1 MSTIGEPGT
10 GEPASVAGRPDDRQ
24 VVLAQVM
31 LPADAN
37 PSGNVHGG
45 TLMKLA
51 DTAGAIAAIRHARR
65 RVVTVMIDAMTFEV
79 PVVVGDLVLLS
90 ATVTWVGRTSIEVEV
105 GIEAED
111 VVTAERRRASTAYF
125 VYVAL
130 DEHGKSAAIPPLEL
144 RTDEERRR
152 FAEAEQRRRYR
163 LEQRGRSP

>member
-1 MSTIGEPGT
+1 MTVETRVDETRSTRER
-10 GEPASVAGRPDDRQ
+10 E

-37 PSGNVHGG
+37 PFGNVHGG

-51 DTAGAIAAIRHARR
+51 DTAGAIAAMRTARR

-90 ATVTWVGRTSIEVEV
+90 AAVTWTGRTSMEVEV
-105 GIEAED
+105 QIEAED

-130 DEHGKSAAIPPLEL
+130 DEQGKPADVPPFVP
-144 RTDEERRR
+144 RSDDERRR
-152 FAEAEQRRRYR
+152 FADAEGRRQYR
-163 LEQRGRSP
+163 LAQRGATRSS

>member
-1 MSTIGEPGT
+1 MSAPDERG
-10 GEPASVAGRPDDRQ
+10 PASRRADDSQ

-51 DTAGAIAAIRHARR
+51 DTAGAIAAMRHAGR

-79 PVVVGDLVLLS
+79 PVVVGDLVSLS
-90 ATVTWVGRTSIEVEV
+90 ATVTWVGRTSIEVVV
-105 GIEAED
+105 GIEAENI
-111 VVTAERRRASTAYF
+111 VTANRRRASTAYF

-130 DEHGKSAAIPPLEL
+130 DEHGNRATIPPLEL

-152 FAEAEQRRRYR
+152 FAEAEERRRYR
-163 LEQRGRSP
+163 LEQRGRPGSS

>member
-1 MSTIGEPGT
+1 MSAAGEA
-10 GEPASVAGRPDDRQ
+10 EAMARRADDSQ

-51 DTAGAIAAIRHARR
+51 DTAGAIAAMRHAGR
-65 RVVTVMIDAMTFEV
+65 RVVTVMVDAMTFEV
-79 PVVVGDLVLLS
+79 PVVVGDLVSLT
-90 ATVTWVGRTSIEVEV
+90 AAVTWVGRTSIEVVV
-105 GIEAED
+105 GIEAENIVSAD
-111 VVTAERRRASTAYF
+111 RKRASTAYF

-130 DEHGKSAAIPPLEL
+130 DEHGNRARIPPLEL

-163 LEQRGRSP
+163 LEQRGRHGSS